1 MPKTRNL
8 QCSKR
13 LKLVILAKKTEKK
26 CGRQQ
31 FLANIGMFCV
41 RLRHLFVWHIAHI
54 NKTDKLHVLASIVTI
69 YTRKVK
75 VGLLLIF
82 PLMLSHS
89 GRWKAIFWK
98 SSYQSLP
105 CVDTPRNIWPPFSL
119 TCCKY
124 ISKLSSCRGTKSGC
138 AIGARKENLSLPGRL
153 HSSVRNVQINQNSL
167 AEALFLPTGLPGP
180 WALERRLKGRI
191 RTDIRRLYNLQC

>member
-8 QCSKR
+8 QCSNP
-13 LKLVILAKKTEKK
+13 LKLVILDKKKEKK

-31 FLANIGMFCV
+31 FLANIAMFCV
-41 RLRHLFVWHIAHI
+41 RLRHLFVWHIAHTNKRTNCTHFI
-54 NKTDKLHVLASIVTI
+54 NLASIVTI

-75 VGLLLIF
+75 VGMLLIF

-124 ISKLSSCRGTKSGC
+124 ISKLIISCKGTKC
-138 AIGARKENLSLPGRL
+138 RWAIGTRRESKSFALQCE
-153 HSSVRNVQINQNSL
+153 IIQNSL
-167 AEALFLPTGLPGP
+167 TEAVFLPTGLPGP
-180 WALERRLKGRI
+180 WRG
-191 RTDIRRLYNLQC
+191 D